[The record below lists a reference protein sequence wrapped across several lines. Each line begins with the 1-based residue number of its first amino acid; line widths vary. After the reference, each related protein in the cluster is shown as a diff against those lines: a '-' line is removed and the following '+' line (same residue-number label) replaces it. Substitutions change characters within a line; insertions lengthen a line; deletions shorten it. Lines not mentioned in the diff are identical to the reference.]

1 MNEDLLFYIEM
12 LAASVSLLGV
22 WLTSRKK
29 LHGWTLGFIGSVM
42 YTAIF
47 FVSGLY
53 AESTLQ
59 IFYAFMGVY
68 GWLKWKNET
77 TESQTAVKRIPL
89 KTILSSVL
97 ITAALSFVAGAF
109 LDRFSDSIVPYLD
122 ASLAAAGLVI
132 TLLMAKRFVEN
143 WLAWIV
149 VDLVSAALYFDR
161 ELHIT
166 AVVYLFFTAMAI
178 YGFFHWKRE
187 LRTS

>member
-1 MNEDLLFYIEM
+1 MNQDLLFYTEM
-12 LAASVSLLGV
+12 LAAAVALIGV
-22 WLTSRKK
+22 WLTSRKQ
-29 LHGWTLGFIGSVM
+29 LHGWTLGFAGSII

-53 AESTLQ
+53 AESVLQ

-77 TESQTAVKRIPL
+77 TESQTAVKHIPL
-89 KTILSSVL
+89 KTIVSSAFITVTLS
-97 ITAALSFVAGAF
+97 IVAGAF
-109 LDRFSDSIVPYLD
+109 LNRFSDSTVPYLD

-149 VDLVSAALYFDR
+149 VDLVSAALYFYR

-166 AVVYLFFTAMAI
+166 AVVYLFFTTMAV
-178 YGFFHWKRE
+178 YGYFHWKRE
-187 LRTS
+187 LRAA

>member
-1 MNEDLLFYIEM
+1 MNPNLLFYTEM
-12 LAASVSLLGV
+12 LAAAVALIGV
-22 WLTSRKK
+22 WLTSRKQ
-29 LHGWTLGFIGSVM
+29 LHGWTLGFIGSII

-53 AESTLQ
+53 AESVLQ

-77 TESQTAVKRIPL
+77 SPDETSVKRMPL
-89 KTILSSVL
+89 RTFL
-97 ITAALSFVAGAF
+97 ISALTTSALSLLAGAF
-109 LDRFSDSIVPYLD
+109 LDRFSDSTVPYLD

-132 TLLMAKRFVEN
+132 TLLMAQRFVEN

-149 VDLVSAALYFDR
+149 VDLVSATLYFYR

-166 AVVYLFFTAMAI
+166 AVVYLFFTAMAV
-178 YGFFHWKRE
+178 YGYFHWKRE
-187 LRTS
+187 LRAE